1 MKDLKTAWETDI
13 GKMMGDL
20 SQIVIKDGKVTSDE
34 KQLLQSI
41 RLDINKFVKAYIKAL
56 DDKKIT
62 QKETDRLLTLWRKIY
77 SHAEETANLDGVI
90 TSDEQSM
97 LLRVAESVLKQ

>member
-41 RLDINKFVKAYIKAL
+41 RLDINKFVQAYIKAL

-62 QKETDRLLTLWRKIY
+62 QKETDRLLTLWKKIY
-77 SHAEETANLDGVI
+77 SQAEETANLDGVI
-90 TSDEQSM
+90 TSDERNM
-97 LLRVAESVLKQ
+97 LLRVAESVLRQ